1 MLSLIPSAAVAAQ
14 AWKKKTTAWS
24 LDDARSI
31 LNRSPWAQ
39 VAKVDFK
46 IEGKQAE
53 GPRSG
58 GIVGPPE
65 GPPGGNGTVG
75 PPGGA
80 PARAGGGIV
89 QNGPGVLPEF
99 KALVRWESALPVR
112 LAQGLEGSLDASQ
125 YVISVTG
132 FPVMRSDVANSLPLF
147 KNASRLERAR
157 EERLRA
163 VRVESRESGG
173 ALVLVFTFDGA
184 ARPLSLED
192 REVLFVTRLGSM
204 DLRVKFNLKDMMFE
218 RKLAV

>member
-1 MLSLIPSAAVAAQ
+1 MLGLIPSAALAAD

-24 LDDARSI
+24 LDDARAI

-39 VAKVDFK
+39 IAKVDFK
-46 IEGKQAE
+46 IEGREAE

-112 LAQGLEGSLDASQ
+112 LAQGLEGSLDPSQ

-132 FPVMRSDVANSLPLF
+132 FPIMRADVAGSLPVF
-147 KNASRLERAR
+147 KSASRLERAR

-163 VRVESRESGG
+163 VRVESKESGG
-173 ALVLVFTFDGA
+173 SVVLVFTFDGA
-184 ARPLSLED
+184 VRPISADD
-192 REVLFVTRLGSM
+192 REVLFVTRLGAM
-204 DLRVKFNLKDMMFE
+204 NLRVKFNLKDMMFE